1 MDENIPNVY
10 LTNAKQREINISLDV
25 LILTLVPTAQGD
37 VVFLLPGH
45 PITSA

>member
-37 VVFLLPGH
+37 AGFLLPGH